1 MTEQDYTPTSGMLE
15 GIREN
20 ASLTITLGVIL
31 ILAGLFAL
39 FSPLLVGLSV
49 TVMVGTLAFVSGV
62 AQCLLAFKI
71 GAFGRGLLTFVVGV
85 LMTVTGLYL
94 ISRPV
99 AGLASITLLL
109 AAYFWV
115 TGVIEVITAF
125 QSRPAQGWGW
135 QLFSGI
141 VTLLLGI
148 ILWRQFPVSGVWAV
162 GTLFGIKMLFSGW
175 TLVFLGRHL
184 KTVTNG

>member
-1 MTEQDYTPTSGMLE
+1 MIEQAQTPTSGMLE

-20 ASLTITLGVIL
+20 ASLAVTLGVIL
-31 ILAGLFAL
+31 IIAGLFAL
-39 FSPLLVGLSV
+39 FSPLLAGLSV
-49 TVMVGTLAFVSGV
+49 TVMVGALAFVSG
-62 AQCLLAFKI
+62 AGQCFLAFKA
-71 GAFGRGLLTFVVGV
+71 GALSRGLLTFVIGV

-94 ISRPV
+94 ISWPV

-115 TGVIEVITAF
+115 TGVIEIITAF
-125 QSRPAQGWGW
+125 QFRPAQGWGW
-135 QLFSGI
+135 QLFSGV

-148 ILWRQFPVSGVWAV
+148 MLWRQFPVSGIWAV

-175 TLVFLGRHL
+175 TLVFIGRHV
-184 KTVTNG
+184 KTTMDR